1 MKTRAPAGGALF
13 GLALAMLMAS
23 LATSIANAALPALA
37 QAFAASFQAVQW
49 IVLAYLLAITCAIV
63 IAGQLGDTIG
73 RRRLLLAGVALFTGS
88 SLLCG
93 LAPTLPLLIAA
104 RGLQGLGAA
113 VMMALAITFVGDVV
127 PRERMGRAMGLMGT
141 VSAAGT
147 TLGPSLSG
155 ALVATLGW
163 QAIFLINLPLG
174 VLAWLL
180 IRRTLPADAG
190 AMAGRREFD
199 GAGAVL
205 LLVTLGAYAL
215 AMTLGQGRVALLTG
229 LLAVAL
235 IAGAVFVAVEARA
248 SHPLIRLAL
257 FREPVLR
264 KGLATNALVSTVLMA
279 TLVVG
284 PFYLSGALGLSAVLA
299 GMVLSAGPLVAAFAG
314 VPAGRLV
321 DRLGAERMAL
331 AGLGAMLLAALALS
345 LIPQSMGIAGYVV
358 PIVVM
363 TSGYA
368 MFQAAN
374 NTAIMAGADS
384 GQRGLVSGML
394 NVSRNLG
401 LLTGASAL
409 GAVFAFGVGGDA
421 AAAPPDAIAA
431 GMRTAFAAAA
441 ALLVLALGLTLRR
454 EVPATSPASA

>member
-1 MKTRAPAGGALF
+1 MKTRAPAGGALV

-63 IAGQLGDTIG
+63 IAGQLGDTMG

-174 VLAWLL
+174 MLTWLL

-190 AMAGRREFD
+190 AMAGRRMFD

-284 PFYLSGALGLSAVLA
+284 PFYLSGALGLSAVVA

-345 LIPQSMGIAGYVV
+345 LIPQSMGIAG
-358 PIVVM
+358 
-363 TSGYA
+363 
-368 MFQAAN
+368 
-374 NTAIMAGADS
+374 
-384 GQRGLVSGML
+384 
-394 NVSRNLG
+394 
-401 LLTGASAL
+401 
-409 GAVFAFGVGGDA
+409 
-421 AAAPPDAIAA
+421 
-431 GMRTAFAAAA
+431 
-441 ALLVLALGLTLRR
+441 
-454 EVPATSPASA
+454 